1 MIRTLGSQ
9 PETRSTAPGPHVSP
23 CPVTGGDQLSS
34 SAVLQAG
41 GSEQQ
46 TNAAVL
52 QTRGSEQQTNAAVL
66 QTGGSEQQTNAE
78 VLQVGGRDQQASAAI
93 LQTGASDQ
101 QESASAGLQRESS
114 EKQFP
119 LTETESSSKEP
130 VESGLAESDVVTSN
144 IVQMNGRQMCRLCGM
159 QVPDS
164 GPEQHFQ
171 RKHSDLL

>member
-1 MIRTLGSQ
+1 MIRILGSQ
-9 PETRSTAPGPHVSP
+9 LETRSTVPGPHVSP
-23 CPVTGGDQLSS
+23 CPVTGGDQLPS

-41 GSEQQ
+41 SSQQQ
-46 TNAAVL
+46 TSAV
-52 QTRGSEQQTNAAVL
+52 VL
-66 QTGGSEQQTNAE
+66 QTGGSEQQSNAE
-78 VLQVGGRDQQASAAI
+78 LLQVGGRDQQASAAI

-114 EKQFP
+114 EKQLP

-130 VESGLAESDVVTSN
+130 GESGLAESDVVTSN